1 MANKFSCLAQPNN
14 QVERTGGDS
23 PARGQACARK
33 YSDLEGCPV
42 KVPPAAHLDRCPG
55 LVCLGRQRLVGQ
67 RFFVHPQ
74 GERPGREPFDFRGD

>member
-42 KVPPAAHLDRCPG
+42 KVPPAAHLDRWAAGYSSLPHGCST
-55 LVCLGRQRLVGQ
+55 
-67 RFFVHPQ
+67 HYNI
-74 GERPGREPFDFRGD
+74 GENTYEERVNL